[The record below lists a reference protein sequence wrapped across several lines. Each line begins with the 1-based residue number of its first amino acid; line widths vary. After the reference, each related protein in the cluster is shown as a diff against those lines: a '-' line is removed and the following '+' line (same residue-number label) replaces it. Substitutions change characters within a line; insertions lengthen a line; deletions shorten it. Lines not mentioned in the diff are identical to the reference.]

1 MYKLRNVL
9 GEDLWLIDGHKG
21 AAVRKEVQPRV
32 RKGLLE
38 PLCKTLREEGIIF
51 SPQQQDRVPK
61 ARETPSRLQGIA
73 VGDRLQEAG
82 HVTAC
87 PWKMKQW
94 MEERI
99 EFLQLWATMGK
110 GCHKETLRGPGAEHP
125 RQEIGEPEAPDP
137 CPIMKGTDQRRE
149 KLLKGVTIGE
159 DQTADP
165 FWRVCNDQLTHGP
178 PGIIADQG
186 HLLQIECLQKIS
198 DQASDPKRTEIR
210 IWMEGIGMSTQREI
224 GSNTAK
230 V

>member
-9 GEDLWLIDGHKG
+9 GEYLWLIERHKG
-21 AAVRKEVQPRV
+21 AAVRKDVQLCI

-38 PLCKTLREEGIIF
+38 PSGKTLREEGIIF
-51 SPQQQDRVPK
+51 SPQQQDRMFK
-61 ARETPSRLQGIA
+61 AREMSSRLQGIA

-87 PWKMKQW
+87 PWKVKQRR
-94 MEERI
+94 EERV
-99 EFLQLWATMGK
+99 EFLLLRATMGK
-110 GCHKETLRGPGAEHP
+110 GCHKETLRGTSAEHP
-125 RQEIGEPEAPDP
+125 RQEIGESEAPEP

-165 FWRVCNDQLTHGP
+165 FWMVCNDQLTQGS

-186 HLLQIECLQKIS
+186 HLLETECLQKIS
-198 DQASDPKRTEIR
+198 DQTGYPKRTEIR
-210 IWMEGIGMSTQREI
+210 IWTEGM
-224 GSNTAK
+224 
-230 V
+230 